1 MAFFST
7 QKRRESSPP
16 LPNFLSLAPK
26 AGRRALRDATG
37 FPRVHRAHSGA
48 RGSPDELEN
57 KSFPKRLLRLF
68 PLLWMTEE
76 EEEEEEE
83 GTEVEEMDRRSVNS
97 CNEKL

>member
-7 QKRRESSPP
+7 QKRRESSPR
-16 LPNFLSLAPK
+16 PNFLSLAPK

-48 RGSPDELEN
+48 RGSPDEPEN

-83 GTEVEEMDRRSVNS
+83 EETEVEEMDRRSVKS